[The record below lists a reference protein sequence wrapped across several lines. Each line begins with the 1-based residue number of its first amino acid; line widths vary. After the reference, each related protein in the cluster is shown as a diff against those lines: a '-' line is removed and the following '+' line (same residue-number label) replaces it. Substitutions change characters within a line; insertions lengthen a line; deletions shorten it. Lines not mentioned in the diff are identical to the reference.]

1 MNTDL
6 VIPDVTHGEI
16 VNPHLAPRDALALAW
31 IGSLRSPHTVDA
43 YRRDLREFFAW
54 CDDNGFDVLALRQ
67 HHIDGYR
74 HWLTSP
80 ARPRGACQ
88 SATEARKL
96 TSLSSY
102 YGRAVREGVVLANP
116 VQYVS
121 RPTVDD
127 ESLTDGLD
135 LDEARHMIAA
145 AKDTGAMPGAFVH
158 VLLATGVR
166 VSEACAATTSDLG
179 MARGHHTLT
188 VTRKGGKRQRIPLI
202 PDAWAD
208 LNNYLAG
215 RPGPLF
221 LSKRVPL
228 YRQEAYRLVIR
239 VAGAAGIQ
247 AKKITPHSLRHTA
260 ATLALD
266 AGVPLRDVQQMLGHR
281 DPRTTN
287 RYDRA
292 RDSLDRSAVH
302 ALGAALAETVPHS
315 PAATVQR
322 G

>member
-1 MNTDL
+1 MSSADL
-6 VIPDVTHGEI
+6 VISDVGHGEI
-16 VNPHLAPRDALALAW
+16 ITPHLAPRDALALAW
-31 IGSLRSPHTVDA
+31 LGSQRSPHTVDA
-43 YRRDLREFFAW
+43 YRRDLREFFTW
-54 CDDNGFDVLALRQ
+54 CDDRGLDALALRQ

-80 ARPRGACQ
+80 DRPRGACQ
-88 SATEARKL
+88 PATEARKL

-102 YGRAVREGVVLANP
+102 YRRGVREGVIPLSP
-116 VQYVS
+116 VENVS
-121 RPTVDD
+121 RPTLDD

-135 LDEARHMIAA
+135 LDEARHMIAV

-166 VSEACAATTSDLG
+166 VSEACSATTTDLG
-179 MARGHHTLT
+179 MARGHHTVT

-208 LNNYLAG
+208 LDDYLAG

-228 YRQEAYRLVIR
+228 YRQEAYRLVMQ
-239 VAGAAGIQ
+239 VAGAAGITE
-247 AKKITPHSLRHTA
+247 KRITPHSLRHTA

-302 ALGAALAETVPHS
+302 ALGAALA
-315 PAATVQR
+315 